1 MPGASRFLPGF
12 PGQGTLG
19 RLRVR
24 HNDRVTSD
32 SLPAEPMPGLVRAA
46 RVVLIVQVAASVLGL
61 VVMGGVLAAAAS
73 APSLFLLLFLLPAV
87 VLVVMVWLV
96 LRWSSRRSFVRWAA
110 VAVEAVLGGGNLVSM
125 LVAGRFVWASL
136 PLSVLLPLGVAGAL
150 LTAPAARWF
159 NR

>member
-1 MPGASRFLPGF
+1 M
-12 PGQGTLG
+12 G

-32 SLPAEPMPGLVRAA
+32 SLPAEPMPALVRAA

>member
-1 MPGASRFLPGF
+1 M
-12 PGQGTLG
+12 
-19 RLRVR
+19 
-24 HNDRVTSD
+24 TSD

-125 LVAGRFVWASL
+125 LVADRFVWAS
-136 PLSVLLPLGVAGAL
+136 
-150 LTAPAARWF
+150 
-159 NR
+159 

>member
-1 MPGASRFLPGF
+1 M
-12 PGQGTLG
+12 
-19 RLRVR
+19 
-24 HNDRVTSD
+24 TSD
-32 SLPAEPMPGLVRAA
+32 SLPVEPMPGLVRAA

-61 VVMGGVLAAAAS
+61 VVMGGVLASAAS

-96 LRWSSRRSFVRWAA
+96 LRWASRRSFVRWAA
-110 VAVEAVLGGGNLVSM
+110 VAVEAILGGGNLVSM
-125 LVAGRFVWASL
+125 LLAGRFVWASL

>member
-1 MPGASRFLPGF
+1 M
-12 PGQGTLG
+12 
-19 RLRVR
+19 
-24 HNDRVTSD
+24 TSD
-32 SLPAEPMPGLVRAA
+32 SLPAEPMPALVRAA